1 MYKPRPESLNNKPL
15 AERGQALIEYV
26 LITVLV
32 GIAFGL
38 AMAASA
44 PVTGN
49 LFNAVVNDMLRQT
62 VVGDVPNPDE
72 FWGTVTGVFQYT
84 PTGAALPT
92 NTPGPNTAT
101 PTSGPSPTPSLTYTP
116 TEEMPSS
123 TPPPTRT
130 PVDVLKSAP
139 FLDTVDQ
146 PDWWRIDSNFHL
158 DGHPWNVE
166 AWANPN
172 FQPPDDPLFTASGLW
187 ELKYNDGPFFDG
199 IPNNNFS
206 ARFTRT
212 IEIHAEDAPKIVN
225 FRVVADD
232 GVEMTL
238 DGNAISLTNASGQN
252 ASLDGNT
259 LDL

>member
-101 PTSGPSPTPSLTYTP
+101 PTSGPSPTPSLT
-116 TEEMPSS
+116 
-123 TPPPTRT
+123 
-130 PVDVLKSAP
+130 
-139 FLDTVDQ
+139 
-146 PDWWRIDSNFHL
+146 
-158 DGHPWNVE
+158 
-166 AWANPN
+166 
-172 FQPPDDPLFTASGLW
+172 
-187 ELKYNDGPFFDG
+187 
-199 IPNNNFS
+199 
-206 ARFTRT
+206 
-212 IEIHAEDAPKIVN
+212 
-225 FRVVADD
+225 
-232 GVEMTL
+232 
-238 DGNAISLTNASGQN
+238 
-252 ASLDGNT
+252 
-259 LDL
+259 